1 MNEGC
6 AALTVHARTA
16 RIAAIG
22 SACHLVRP
30 PARSSAR
37 NGILAPVRRLAPGHR
52 RHRAPV
58 KRAARAALAAG
69 LAALALGVLPVAASA
84 WRHHGGP
91 PCNGFAALCSRTLDR
106 VVLAGTHNSMSS
118 ESLGWAIPNQI
129 GDIPSQ
135 LRGGIR
141 ALLIDTHYGVRRP
154 DGTVVTADPGSPPP
168 PPGPKETFLCH
179 AYCEIGATPLRE
191 GLGWIRDFLRAHR
204 REVMVIVNEDYI
216 SPDDY
221 AAAVRD
227 SGLSRYVYRGR
238 TDRFPTLRR
247 MIRRGRRVLMLAEH
261 DAGTVRW
268 YHPAYQGILQETPY
282 SFSTTAEL
290 TDPAQLATSCRPN
303 RGGTTAP
310 LFLMN
315 HWVLVNG
322 VPSRAAAQVVNTR
335 QAIVDRA
342 RACAK
347 ARGKLPTIVAVDS
360 FGIGDLIGAVN
371 ELNGVGS

>member
-1 MNEGC
+1 M
-6 AALTVHARTA
+6 
-16 RIAAIG
+16 
-22 SACHLVRP
+22 S
-30 PARSSAR
+30 
-37 NGILAPVRRLAPGHR
+37 RRLASI
-52 RHRAPV
+52 
-58 KRAARAALAAG
+58 AALAAL
-69 LAALALGVLPVAASA
+69 LAALAAAPA
-84 WRHHGGP
+84 AAHGGHPHGWGP
-91 PCNGFAALCSRTLDR
+91 PCNGFRALCSRTLNQ

-135 LRGGIR
+135 LRGGVR
-141 ALLIDTHYGVRRP
+141 ALLIDTHYGVRRA
-154 DGTVVTADPGSPPP
+154 DGKVITADAGSPPP

-179 AYCEIGATPLRE
+179 AYCELGATPLRE
-191 GLGWIRDFLRAHR
+191 GLRWIRDFLRGHR
-204 REVMVIVNEDYI
+204 REVMVVVNEDYI

-227 SGLSRYVYRGR
+227 SGLARYVYRGR

-247 MIRRGRRVLMLAEH
+247 MIRRGQRVLMLAEH
-261 DAGTVRW
+261 DAGTTIPW

-282 SFSTTAEL
+282 TFSTTAQL

-315 HWVLVNG
+315 HWVLVNDV
-322 VPSRAAAQVVNTR
+322 VPSRAAAEVVNTR

-342 RACAK
+342 RACEK
-347 ARGKLPTIVAVDS
+347 TRGKLPTIVAVDS

-371 ELNGVGS
+371 ELNGVAR

>member
-1 MNEGC
+1 M
-6 AALTVHARTA
+6 
-16 RIAAIG
+16 
-22 SACHLVRP
+22 
-30 PARSSAR
+30 
-37 NGILAPVRRLAPGHR
+37 
-52 RHRAPV
+52 
-58 KRAARAALAAG
+58 
-69 LAALALGVLPVAASA
+69 LP
-84 WRHHGGP
+84 
-91 PCNGFAALCSRTLDR
+91 
-106 VVLAGTHNSMSS
+106 GTHNSMSS
-118 ESLGWAIPNQI
+118 ESLGWLIPNQI

-141 ALLIDTHYGVRRP
+141 ALLFDTHYGVRRA
-154 DGTVVTADPGSPPP
+154 DGSVATADPGFSP

-179 AYCEIGATPLRE
+179 ALCEIGATPLRE
-191 GLGWIRDFLRAHR
+191 GLGWIRDFLRTHR

-216 SPDDY
+216 SPEDY
-221 AAAVRD
+221 ATAVRE
-227 SGLSRYVYRGR
+227 SGLARYVYRGR

-247 MIRRGRRVLMLAEH
+247 MIRRGQRVLMLAEH
-261 DAGTVRW
+261 NAGTTIPW
-268 YHPAYQGILQETPY
+268 YHLAYDGILQETPY
-282 SFSTTAEL
+282 TFTTTAQL

-322 VPSRAAAQVVNTR
+322 APSRAAAEIVNTR

-342 RACAK
+342 RACEK

-371 ELNGVGS
+371 ELNGVRR